1 MPVLSAHDR
10 FGKSPMAEAQAAAPR
25 FGPDPMRDL
34 LLAKGGRVFKD
45 VSDDNKLEIDFF
57 LVLIEVVF
65 FILYGFFV
73 RYGDGA
79 SGMNAVA
86 SATEVTSKYSQFQDV
101 HVMIF
106 IGFGLLM
113 VFLKKY
119 AYSAFTYS
127 EYIMSVARL
136 AVYLKSHIICTFI
149 SSVNAFRDCHSVA
162 YSRWWIL

>member
-1 MPVLSAHDR
+1 
-10 FGKSPMAEAQAAAPR
+10 MAEAQAAAPR

-127 EYIMSVARL
+127 EYISVA
-136 AVYLKSHIICTFI
+136 
-149 SSVNAFRDCHSVA
+149 
-162 YSRWWIL
+162 